1 SKKCRWPIRNVPWG
15 ASSVKYS

>member
-1 SKKCRWPIRNVPWG
+1 KKCRWPIRNVPWG